1 MPAIENR
8 PSPTRTVVR
17 TLRVRA
23 RLIAGMLAGMLAGL
37 LSAAQAMASPPPAQI
52 EMLAADTRGE
62 TLRVQADGVSD
73 AGLRVRVLFP
83 PGYDPQAAI
92 GYATLYVND
101 GQDAEALRLRET
113 LDALAA
119 DGSIRAPLVI
129 AVDMPPERMAAY
141 GWSDPK
147 AGRSLPATTRHGAV
161 GRDAH
166 AYAEWLAGRL
176 VPAIDGRY
184 RTRAHPSAR
193 AILGWSL
200 GGAQALNMGWH
211 YSDTFS
217 HVGAFSPSLWLG
229 DAPAD
234 ADADARLRAR
244 IGQRTIDAGAYH
256 PGSRWFLAVGTTEET
271 DDRDGDGLIDV
282 IDDARDLLEGWRVE
296 GEVEPRAKGLR
307 QLGHSVNLDHAG
319 APDRA
324 DAALYVL
331 EDGVHRQ
338 ESWAAMLPVFLRWAY
353 AVHAPPL
360 RTTGRTESWQAF
372 PSAHVAARNVD
383 VWLPPSYGQ
392 DPQRRYPVLYMHD
405 GQNLFDP
412 ALSYTGTDWDV
423 DGAMTR
429 LIEAGAIR
437 EAIVVGVWNTPLR
450 FAEYM
455 PKAPIPGEIVGSGIE
470 GRPIG
475 RRDEV
480 RSDDYLRFLV
490 EELKPF
496 VDGRY
501 RTLPGRADTLVMGSS
516 MGGLISLYA
525 AARHPQVFG
534 GVGAVSTHWPAC
546 DGCMIDW
553 LRTAL
558 PAPGAHR
565 FYYDYG
571 TATLDA
577 LYPPFQTRMD
587 AAMRERGYR
596 EGEDWITRRFDGA
609 EHNEAAW
616 KARLDVP
623 LRFLLGNTPISAH
636 DAD

>member
-1 MPAIENR
+1 MPVSGKHTSMWRAH
-8 PSPTRTVVR
+8 
-17 TLRVRA
+17 LR
-23 RLIAGMLAGMLAGL
+23 AGLLAGL
-37 LSAAQAMASPPPAQI
+37 LASAQAMASPPPARI
-52 EMLAADTRGE
+52 DVLASDAQGE
-62 TLRVQADGVSD
+62 TLRVEAEGLSAD
-73 AGLRVRVLFP
+73 GLRVRVLFP
-83 PGYDPQAAI
+83 SGYDPRAAI
-92 GYATLYVND
+92 GYPTLYVND
-101 GQDAEALRLRET
+101 GQDAEAVHLRET
-113 LDALAA
+113 LDALTA
-119 DGSIRAPLVI
+119 DGSIRPPLVI
-129 AVDMPPERMAAY
+129 AIDMPPDRMAAY
-141 GWSDPK
+141 GFSDPA
-147 AGRSLPATTRHGAV
+147 AGRSAPATTRHGAV

-166 AYAEWLAGRL
+166 AYAEWLAGHL

-193 AILGWSL
+193 SMLGWSL
-200 GGAQALNMGWH
+200 GGAQALSMGWH

-217 HVGAFSPSLWLG
+217 HIGAFSPSLWLS
-229 DAPAD
+229 DAPVD
-234 ADADARLRAR
+234 AEASARLQAR
-244 IGQRTIDAGAYH
+244 IAQRMIDGGAYH
-256 PGSRWFLAVGTTEET
+256 PGSRWFFAVGTAEET
-271 DDRDGDGLIDV
+271 DDRDGDGVIDV
-282 IDDARDLLEGWRVE
+282 LDDTRDLLDGWRVDDE
-296 GEVEPRAKGLR
+296 PGPRAKGLR

-319 APDRA
+319 TPNRA

-331 EDGVHRQ
+331 DGGIHRQ

-360 RTTGRTESWQAF
+360 QATGRMESWQAF

-383 VWLPPSYGQ
+383 VWLPPSYGE

-412 ALSYTGTDWDV
+412 SLSYTGTDWDV

-429 LIEAGAIR
+429 LIDAGAIR

-475 RRDEV
+475 RRDDV

-496 VDGRY
+496 IDARY
-501 RTLPGRADTLVMGSS
+501 RTLPGRDDTAVMGSS

-525 AARHPQVFG
+525 ATRHPEVFG

-553 LRTAL
+553 LRAEL
-558 PAPGAHR
+558 PAPGGHR
-565 FYYDYG
+565 FYFDFG

-577 LYPPFQTRMD
+577 LYPPHQSRMD
-587 AAMRERGYR
+587 AVMRERGYR
-596 EGEDWITRRFDGA
+596 EGEDWVTRRFEGA
-609 EHNEAAW
+609 EHNESAW
-616 KARLDVP
+616 KARLEVP
-623 LRFLLGNTPISAH
+623 LRFLLGTTP

>member
-1 MPAIENR
+1 MPVSGKHTSMWRAH
-8 PSPTRTVVR
+8 
-17 TLRVRA
+17 LR
-23 RLIAGMLAGMLAGL
+23 AGLLAGL
-37 LSAAQAMASPPPAQI
+37 LASAQAMASSPPARI
-52 EMLAADTRGE
+52 DVLASDAQGE
-62 TLRVQADGVSD
+62 TLRVEAEGLSAD
-73 AGLRVRVLFP
+73 GLRVRVLFP
-83 PGYDPQAAI
+83 PGYDPRAAI
-92 GYATLYVND
+92 GYPTLYIND
-101 GQDAEALRLRET
+101 GQDAEAVRLRET
-113 LDALAA
+113 LDALTA
-119 DGSIRAPLVI
+119 DGSIRPPLVI
-129 AVDMPPERMAAY
+129 AIDMPPDRMAAY
-141 GWSDPK
+141 GFSDPA
-147 AGRSLPATTRHGAV
+147 AGRSVPATTRYGAV

-166 AYAEWLAGRL
+166 AYAEWLAGHL

-184 RTRAHPSAR
+184 RTHAHPSAR
-193 AILGWSL
+193 SMLGWSL

-217 HVGAFSPSLWLG
+217 HIGAFSPSLWLS
-229 DAPAD
+229 DAPVD
-234 ADADARLRAR
+234 AEASARLHAR
-244 IGQRTIDAGAYH
+244 IAQRMIDGGAYH
-256 PGSRWFLAVGTTEET
+256 PGSRWFFAVGTAEET
-271 DDRDGDGLIDV
+271 DDRDGDGVIDV
-282 IDDARDLLEGWRVE
+282 LDDTRDLLDGWRVDDE
-296 GEVEPRAKGLR
+296 PRPRAKGLR

-324 DAALYVL
+324 DAALYL
-331 EDGVHRQ
+331 LDGGIHRQ
-338 ESWAAMLPVFLRWAY
+338 ESWAAMLPAFLRWAY

-360 RTTGRTESWQAF
+360 QATGRTESWQAF

-383 VWLPPSYGQ
+383 VWLPPSYGE

-412 ALSYTGTDWDV
+412 SLSYTGTDWDV

-429 LIEAGAIR
+429 LIDAGSIR

-475 RRDEV
+475 RRDDV

-496 VDGRY
+496 IDARY
-501 RTLPGRADTLVMGSS
+501 RTLPGRDETAVMGSS

-553 LRTAL
+553 LRAEL

-565 FYYDYG
+565 FYFDFG

-577 LYPPFQTRMD
+577 LYPPHQARMD
-587 AAMRERGYR
+587 AVMRERGYT
-596 EGEDWITRRFDGA
+596 EGQDWITRRFEGA

-616 KARLDVP
+616 KARLDMP
-623 LRFLLGNTPISAH
+623 LRFLLGTTR